1 MRLKYY
7 QIEVEDIWGLKS
19 RSNIVV
25 GDFNHILWGNSYSVL
40 NTKRIDLSSNGLKG
54 EIHPEI
60 GNLKELTHLAL
71 NSNFL
76 RGGIPQEIGN
86 LENLIFLDLSFNH
99 QLGGEIPPEI
109 SKLTKSKKFI
119 LK

>member
-1 MRLKYY
+1 MESLDSKGNLIDQFYDLDNNTLKISIDRLKYY

-71 NSNFL
+71 NSNF
-76 RGGIPQEIGN
+76 
-86 LENLIFLDLSFNH
+86 
-99 QLGGEIPPEI
+99 
-109 SKLTKSKKFI
+109 
-119 LK
+119 